1 VRSARAFSDA
11 LRPTFYASVGQCART
26 CFAISVPEHAFD
38 TCSPDE
44 LKTMVALFQRRFIL
58 FLMSMLCLACVARA
72 QSGGGSVWMSGGV
85 SETVALSI
93 PQRAKA
99 LGDCLRVNTSRNADG
114 SLTDTISG
122 TTRDLTEVRIPV
134 QIRSNTGYRLLAKAK
149 AAGSNLSSVLV
160 VGARPTG
167 NLVFPEA
174 VSVAAAFDGRRGANK
189 LTPAGGYN
197 RPKLSALSELLSG
210 PRVSTGG
217 TITSPH
223 NALEVTLS
231 VAVAPRAGGAGL
243 SSCCFRPRPGAPSSC
258 LANISLRRSS
268 TLSRL

>member
-1 VRSARAFSDA
+1 
-11 LRPTFYASVGQCART
+11 
-26 CFAISVPEHAFD
+26 
-38 TCSPDE
+38 
-44 LKTMVALFQRRFIL
+44 MVALFQRRFIL

-114 SLTDTISG
+114 SLTVTISG

-149 AAGSNLSSVLV
+149 AAGSNLSSLLV

-174 VSVAAAFDGRRGANK
+174 AEAINVAAAFDGRRGANK
-189 LTPAGGYN
+189 STPAGGIN

-231 VAVAPRAGGAGL
+231 VAVAPRAGSRGWTVELLL
-243 SSCCFRPRPGAPSSC
+243 SAAPGGS
-258 LANISLRRSS
+258 
-268 TLSRL
+268 